1 MPHRLAGLCAL
12 QPQQP
17 APDGLHGAQRR
28 EAVRDAAER
37 RREQVCEQAPEI
49 QPSVKAWLQRVGARL
64 LVFLHDMLMIPAA
77 WGLAYWMR
85 FNLAYVPPEFIDE
98 AINTLPLVVM
108 VLGSVYWAFG
118 LYRGVWRFAS
128 LNDLTQILR
137 AVLVG
142 TTLLLFLLFALNRM
156 AFIPRS
162 LPVLFVIFQLLLLA
176 GPRLLYR
183 RLKDRRLDFSG
194 GDRVLIV
201 GAGRSG
207 EMLARDLLR
216 DRHCGYVPVAFVDDK
231 PRRQGGL
238 MHGIPI
244 RGTTADIPRLVDRC
258 GIDLIL
264 LAVPSASAPQ
274 MRRLVELCESAGRPF
289 RTVPQTR
296 ELMAGR
302 VAVNQLRPVSIE
314 DLLGR
319 DQVTLDWEGI
329 QRGLEGRV
337 VLVSGAGGSIGSELC
352 RQLRRCRPRKL
363 ILVDHAEFNLY
374 RIETELAECADP
386 PSLSRHLADV
396 TNAGAIGGLFER
408 LRPDVVFHAA
418 AYKHVPMLEDQG
430 LAALHNNVIGTLVVA
445 SAADAWG
452 CERFVL
458 ISTDKAVNPSNVM
471 GASKRFA
478 ELVCQNV
485 QTRSRCRFMTVRFGN
500 VLGSAGSVVPRFQ
513 RQIERGGPVTVT
525 HPDIERFF
533 MTIPEACQLIMQ
545 AAVIGE
551 GGETFVLDMGQPVKI
566 RYLAEQMIRLSGR
579 EPGREVQIEYT
590 GLRPGEKLFEELF
603 YQTEDLV
610 DTPHPRIQV
619 ARRTETLTPDGLAS
633 ALRDLRLA
641 LEAQDERGA
650 MSVLQGIVPDWR
662 TSPSAIERA

>member
-1 MPHRLAGLCAL
+1 MKQWFERARSRL
-12 QPQQP
+12 
-17 APDGLHGAQRR
+17 
-28 EAVRDAAER
+28 V
-37 RREQVCEQAPEI
+37 
-49 QPSVKAWLQRVGARL
+49 
-64 LVFLHDMLMIPAA
+64 VFLHDMLMIPAA

-98 AINTLPLVVM
+98 AIHMLPLVVVVM
-108 VLGSVYWAFG
+108 GSVYWAFG

-128 LNDLTQILR
+128 LNDLAQITR

-156 AFIPRS
+156 SYIPRS
-162 LPVLFVIFQLLLLA
+162 LPVLFVIFQLMLLA

-194 GDRVLIV
+194 GQRVLIV

-216 DRHCGYVPVAFVDDK
+216 NRGCGYVPVAFVDDK
-231 PRRQGGL
+231 LRRQGGV

-244 RGTTADIPRLVDRC
+244 RGGTEDIPALVERI
-258 GIDLIL
+258 GIDVIL
-264 LAVPSASAPQ
+264 LAVPSASAQQ
-274 MRRLVELCESAGRPF
+274 MQRLVGLCEAAGRPF
-289 RTVPQTR
+289 RTMPQTK

-319 DQVTLDWEGI
+319 EPVTLDWDAI
-329 QRGLEGRV
+329 QSGLADRV

-352 RQLRRCRPRKL
+352 RQLCRCGPRQL
-363 ILVDHAEFNLY
+363 ILLDHGEYNLY
-374 RIETELAECADP
+374 RIETELLESAAP
-386 PSLSRHLADV
+386 VALSRHLVDV
-396 TNAGAIGGLFER
+396 TNAHALDHLFER
-408 LRPDVVFHAA
+408 TRPDVVFHAA
-418 AYKHVPMLEDQG
+418 AYKHVPLLEDQA
-430 LAALHNNVIGTLVVA
+430 LAALHNNVIGTQIIA
-445 SAADAWG
+445 SAAASFG

-458 ISTDKAVNPSNVM
+458 ISTDKAVNPTNIM

-478 ELVCQNV
+478 ELVCQDIER
-485 QTRSRCRFMTVRFGN
+485 RSHCRFMTVRFGN

-513 RQIERGGPVTVT
+513 HQIERGGPVTVT
-525 HPDIERFF
+525 HPEIERFF

-545 AAVIGE
+545 AAAIGE

-579 EPGREVQIEYT
+579 EPGRDIQIEYT

-603 YQTEDLV
+603 YPGEGLA
-610 DTPHPRIQV
+610 DTPYPRIHV
-619 ARRTETLTPDGLAS
+619 ARGTVLTASDWVES
-633 ALRDLRLA
+633 ALRDLRQA
-641 LEAQDERGA
+641 VSDQDAQGATAILER
-650 MSVLQGIVPDWR
+650 MVPGFTHR
-662 TSPSAIERA
+662 TASFSSTSPQASAQALPV